1 MCPFFWHR
9 IRGGAVSCGKAL
21 EVNNNTQKFYD
32 PARSA
37 EGCRRPVHRANSP
50 QQWDPRIP
58 SIPSSMCKTDTSAL
72 VVPRHCPERW
82 TASESHRSTIEYDK
96 DRDLGTNSKTIT
108 VNWRLNWAS
117 NTQMSPLDGGTR
129 VLESNRQTL
138 GDSTLAVFV
147 LLLSCPNGNR
157 FITSFYLPCSRA
169 SYYRLAFCP
178 PVTASADV
186 LVPSR

>member
-1 MCPFFWHR
+1 M
-9 IRGGAVSCGKAL
+9 IRLGRQKDVEDRSTGQIRRRNGIHGSQVSRLRCVRQTL
-21 EVNNNTQKFYD
+21 
-32 PARSA
+32 
-37 EGCRRPVHRANSP
+37 RPWS
-50 QQWDPRIP
+50 W
-58 SIPSSMCKTDTSAL
+58 
-72 VVPRHCPERW
+72 HCPERW
-82 TASESHRSTIEYDK
+82 TASESHRSTAEYDK

-117 NTQMSPLDGGTR
+117 NTKMSPLDGGTR
-129 VLESNRQTL
+129 ILESNRQTL